1 MLRKVDD
8 YMKKKSYKTGY
19 TAGVYDMFHIGHL
32 NVFRNA
38 KKQCKH
44 LIVGV
49 TTDEI
54 VLKNKGKFPI
64 IPFDERIEIVKSI
77 RYVDKVIPQTDY
89 SIDGKIKTAVE
100 NKIDVMFVGSDWQN
114 TDKWKMIE
122 KELKRIG
129 VDVIYLPHTDGISS
143 TILRKKIK
151 GDLQ

>member
-1 MLRKVDD
+1 
-8 YMKKKSYKTGY
+8 MKKKSYKTGY

-32 NVFRNA
+32 NVIRNA
-38 KKQCKH
+38 KKYCKC

-49 TTDEI
+49 TIDEI
-54 VLKNKGKFPI
+54 VLKNKGKLPV

-114 TDKWKMIE
+114 TNKWKTIE

-129 VDVIYLPHTDGISS
+129 IDVIYLPHTDGISS

-151 GDLQ
+151 GDMQ